1 MSFWL
6 SGLSIHEKGAVIKSE
21 FHTDL
26 PERLLEKEVKMC
38 NYSDFV
44 WNKGEQSGIRK
55 GKAEDL
61 VNLMESLKWSIE
73 QAMQALKIPETDWDE
88 YRVLVAQS
96 IT

>member
-1 MSFWL
+1 ML
-6 SGLSIHEKGAVIKSE
+6 KSE

-26 PERLLEKEVKMC
+26 PDRLLEKEVMMC

-44 WNKGEQSGIRK
+44 WNNGMNEGKKE

-73 QAMQALKIPETDWDE
+73 QAMQALKIPENDWDE